1 MITKYKHT
9 AKTLLIF
16 VFLVA
21 NAGMLEA
28 RDVYVRLSG
37 GSAYSIGTT
46 AGSIA
51 MSDADGKLANLGD
64 SANISVSGGRV
75 NIMGYSFAMPVRLS
89 SSGLL
94 KFNGKSYRGIFLI
107 TQRGGL
113 LNVVEL
119 ENYLRGVL
127 PAEVGASWHE
137 QALRAQ
143 AITAR
148 TYVLR
153 QSFNRADKGYDVV
166 DTDADQVYKGAG
178 VETARTNK
186 AVTSTSGLVLTYGN
200 ELAQTY
206 FHSDSGGHT
215 ANIKDVWGRDIPY
228 LTGVPE
234 VVNYKSP
241 VSVWNAKFS
250 SETIRGVVRKVTGA
264 DIGKIKEIQVSDVD
278 EGGRAINMT
287 FIGTNGTRTMRASQ
301 FRLNLDPR
309 TLKST
314 MFTPSGGAFN
324 AKNNDSTGGS
334 LVGTH
339 KNTNKNSNLTF
350 EQEQAIAQMTAEGVF
365 TTTEL
370 IDMLT
375 NPDKK
380 DNYYKVGLD
389 RTSRQKIKIPSQ
401 KQQKQQTPKLNKYG
415 YSIEKSGND
424 FVFYGRGWGHGVGMC
439 QWGAMAMAEK
449 GWTAEKILTHYYPG
463 TVIKRFK

>member
-1 MITKYKHT
+1 MSST
-9 AKTLLIF
+9 A
-16 VFLVA
+16 
-21 NAGMLEA
+21 
-28 RDVYVRLSG
+28 
-37 GSAYSIGTT
+37 
-46 AGSIA
+46 
-51 MSDADGKLANLGD
+51 
-64 SANISVSGGRV
+64 
-75 NIMGYSFAMPVRLS
+75 
-89 SSGLL
+89 
-94 KFNGKSYRGIFLI
+94 
-107 TQRGGL
+107 
-113 LNVVEL
+113 
-119 ENYLRGVL
+119 
-127 PAEVGASWHE
+127 
-137 QALRAQ
+137 
-143 AITAR
+143 
-148 TYVLR
+148 
-153 QSFNRADKGYDVV
+153 
-166 DTDADQVYKGAG
+166 
-178 VETARTNK
+178 
-186 AVTSTSGLVLTYGN
+186 GLVLTYGN

-250 SETIRGVVRKVTGA
+250 SETIRNVVKKVTGA

-278 EGGRAINMT
+278 EGGRAIDMT
-287 FIGTNGTRTMRASQ
+287 FIGTNGTRSMRASQ
-301 FRLNLDPR
+301 FRLNLDPK

-324 AKNNDSTGGS
+324 AKNNASTGGG

-350 EQEQAIAQMTAEGVF
+350 EEEQAIAQMTANGVF

-380 DNYYKVGLD
+380 ENYYKTGLD
-389 RTSRQKIKIPSQ
+389 RTSREKAKAPAQTTQ
-401 KQQKQQTPKLNKYG
+401 KQKTKLNKYG

-439 QWGAMAMAEK
+439 QWGAMAMAEQ
-449 GWTAEKILTHYYPG
+449 GWTAEKILMHYYPG
-463 TVIKRFK
+463 TAIKRFK

>member
-1 MITKYKHT
+1 MKNSLNVKIK
-9 AKTLLIF
+9 ALLVCVLLMASVEKT
-16 VFLVA
+16 
-21 NAGMLEA
+21 EA

-37 GSAYSIGTT
+37 GSSYNIGTT
-46 AGSIA
+46 SGNLA
-51 MSDADGKLANLGD
+51 MTDADGRLANLGE
-64 SANISVSGGRV
+64 STNISVSGGNV
-75 NIMGYSFAMPVRLS
+75 NIMGHSFAMPVRLS
-89 SSGLL
+89 SPGLL
-94 KFNGKSYRGIFLI
+94 KFNGRTYRGSFLI

-153 QSFNRADKGYDVV
+153 QSLNRADKGYDVV

-178 VETARTNK
+178 VETAKTNK
-186 AVTSTSGLVLTYGN
+186 AVSSTAGAVLTYGN

-241 VSVWNAKFS
+241 VAVWNARFS
-250 SETIRGVVRKVTGA
+250 SEKIRSVVKKVTGA
-264 DIGKIKEIQVSDVD
+264 DIGTIKEIQVSDVD

-287 FIGTNGTRTMRASQ
+287 FIGTNGTRTMKAAQ
-301 FRLNLDPR
+301 FRLNLDPK

-314 MFTPSGGAFN
+314 MFTPSCGAFN
-324 AKNNDSTGGS
+324 AKKNDSTGGG
-334 LVGTH
+334 LVGVH
-339 KNTNKNSNLTF
+339 KTSNTKSNLTF
-350 EQEQAIAQMTAEGVF
+350 EEEQGIAQMSANGVF

-380 DNYYKVGLD
+380 KNYYKIGLD
-389 RTSRQKIKIPSQ
+389 RSARQKVKIPTQ
-401 KQQKQQTPKLNKYG
+401 KQASTPKLNKYG
-415 YSIEKSGND
+415 YSIEKVGNE

-439 QWGAMAMAEK
+439 QWGAMAMAEQ
-449 GWTAEKILTHYYPG
+449 GWTAEKILMHYYPG

>member
-1 MITKYKHT
+1 G
-9 AKTLLIF
+9 KT
-16 VFLVA
+16 
-21 NAGMLEA
+21 
-28 RDVYVRLSG
+28 
-37 GSAYSIGTT
+37 
-46 AGSIA
+46 
-51 MSDADGKLANLGD
+51 
-64 SANISVSGGRV
+64 
-75 NIMGYSFAMPVRLS
+75 
-89 SSGLL
+89 
-94 KFNGKSYRGIFLI
+94 YRGIFMI

-153 QSFNRADKGYDVV
+153 QSLSRADRGYDVV

-178 VETARTNK
+178 VEAAKTNK
-186 AVTSTSGLVLTYGN
+186 AITSTSGLVLTYGN

-215 ANIKDVWGRDIPY
+215 ANIKDVWGRDVPY
-228 LTGVPE
+228 LVGVPE

-241 VSVWNAKFS
+241 VAVWNARFS
-250 SETIRGVVRKVTGA
+250 NAKIREVVRKVTGS
-264 DIGKIKEIQVSDVD
+264 DIGTIKEIQVSDVD

-287 FIGTNGTRTMRASQ
+287 FIGTNGTKSMRASQ
-301 FRLNLDPR
+301 FRLNLDPK

-324 AKNNDSTGGS
+324 AKNNNSTGGG
-334 LVGTH
+334 LVGVH
-339 KNTNKNSNLTF
+339 KTSNTKSNLTF
-350 EQEQAIAQMTAEGVF
+350 EEEQGIAQMTANGIF

-380 DNYYKVGLD
+380 KDYYKTGLD
-389 RTSRQKIKIPSQ
+389 RSSRQKIKIPTQ
-401 KQQKQQTPKLNKYG
+401 KQAPKLNKYG

-439 QWGAMAMAEK
+439 QWGAMAMAEQ
-449 GWTAEKILTHYYPG
+449 GWTAEKILMHYYPG
-463 TVIKRFK
+463 TIIKRFK

>member
-1 MITKYKHT
+1 MMNK
-9 AKTLLIF
+9 AKTLLIIF
-16 VFLVA
+16 VFLLTNTAV
-21 NAGMLEA
+21 LEA
-28 RDVYVRLSG
+28 RDVYVKLSG
-37 GSAYSIGTT
+37 ASSYNIGTT
-46 AGSIA
+46 AGNIA
-51 MSDADGKLANLGD
+51 MTDADGRLASLGD
-64 SANISVSGGRV
+64 SANISVSGGHV
-75 NIMGYSFAMPVRLS
+75 NIMGHSFAMPVRLS
-89 SSGLL
+89 TSGLL
-94 KFNGKSYRGIFLI
+94 KFNGKTYRGSFLI

-153 QSFNRADKGYDVV
+153 QSFNRADKGFDVV
-166 DTDADQVYKGAG
+166 DTDSDQVYKGAG
-178 VETARTNK
+178 VETAKTNK
-186 AVTSTSGLVLTYGN
+186 AVSSTAGLVLTYGN

-250 SETIRGVVRKVTGA
+250 SETIRNVVKKVTGA

-278 EGGRAINMT
+278 EGGRAIDMT
-287 FIGTNGTRTMRASQ
+287 FIGTNGTRSMRASQ
-301 FRLNLDPR
+301 FRLNLDPK

-324 AKNNDSTGGS
+324 AKNNASTGGG
-334 LVGTH
+334 LVGAH

-350 EQEQAIAQMTAEGVF
+350 EEEQAIAQMTANGVF

-380 DNYYKVGLD
+380 ENYYKTGLD
-389 RTSRQKIKIPSQ
+389 RTSRQKVKIPAQ
-401 KQQKQQTPKLNKYG
+401 KQTPKLNKYG

-439 QWGAMAMAEK
+439 QWGAMAMAEQ
-449 GWTAEKILTHYYPG
+449 GWTAEKILMHYYPG
-463 TVIKRFK
+463 TAIKRFK

>member
-1 MITKYKHT
+1 MKNLRSIK
-9 AKTLLIF
+9 ALLIF
-16 VFLVA
+16 MLILV
-21 NAGMLEA
+21 NAGEIEA
-28 RDVYVRLSG
+28 RDVYVKLSG
-37 GSAYSIGTT
+37 GSSFSIGTT
-46 AGSIA
+46 SGNLA
-51 MSDADGKLANLGD
+51 MTDAEGRLANLGE
-64 SANISVSGGRV
+64 STKISVSNGIA
-75 NIMGYSFAMPVRLS
+75 NIMGHSFTMPVRLS
-89 SSGLL
+89 TPGLL
-94 KFNGKSYRGIFLI
+94 NFNGRTYRGTFLI

-178 VETARTNK
+178 VETAKTNK
-186 AVTSTSGLVLTYGN
+186 AVSSTSGLVLTYGN

-215 ANIKDVWGRDIPY
+215 ANIKDVWGRDVPY

-241 VSVWNAKFS
+241 VSVWNARFS
-250 SETIRGVVRKVTGA
+250 NAKIREVVRKVTGS
-264 DIGKIKEIQVSDVD
+264 DVGIIKEIQVSDVD

-287 FIGTNGTRTMRASQ
+287 FIGTSGTKSMRASQ

-324 AKNNDSTGGS
+324 AKNKDSTGGG
-334 LVGTH
+334 LVGVHPTS
-339 KNTNKNSNLTF
+339 NTKSNLTF
-350 EQEQAIAQMTAEGVF
+350 EEEQGIAQMTANGVF

-380 DNYYKVGLD
+380 KEYFKTGLD
-389 RTSRQKIKIPSQ
+389 RNSRQKIKISTQTQ
-401 KQQKQQTPKLNKYG
+401 KPKLNKYG
-415 YSIEKSGND
+415 YSIEKSGNE

-439 QWGAMAMAEK
+439 QWGAMAMAEQ
-449 GWTAEKILTHYYPG
+449 GWTAEKILMHYYPG